1 MKVASG
7 GLFCTRTPS
16 ILTNAETTRPVG
28 HTKEHFKDIFMK
40 MGESQRTF
48 NDVVTYQADAN
59 FAVKTIKIPN
69 LAVEVQP
76 GSVIKA
82 DGTAFTSGNDALLVL
97 SHHRAGTDANIIVAD
112 RGVYIRP
119 ETVIA
124 VMGGTVGT
132 AAIAALTASG
142 NIRVAQADA
151 Q

>member
-1 MKVASG
+1 MK
-7 GLFCTRTPS
+7 L
-16 ILTNAETTRPVG
+16 
-28 HTKEHFKDIFMK
+28 
-40 MGESQRTF
+40 GESQRTF

-59 FAVKTIKIPN
+59 FAVKTVNIPN

-124 VMGGTVGT
+124 VMGATVGA
-132 AAIAALTASG
+132 AAIAALTTSDVPQHRGTTNLIQSMHCTPSPGIHGHRLPGLCHTPSPSG
-142 NIRVAQADA
+142 LYLQYFH
-151 Q
+151 

>member
-1 MKVASG
+1 
-7 GLFCTRTPS
+7 
-16 ILTNAETTRPVG
+16 
-28 HTKEHFKDIFMK
+28 MK
-40 MGESQRTF
+40 MGESQRTY

-59 FAVKTIKIPN
+59 FATRVLNIPT

-82 DGTAFTSGNDALLVL
+82 DGTAFASGSDALLVL
-97 SHHRAGTDANIIVAD
+97 SHHRAGEDASIIVAD

-124 VMGGTVGT
+124 VMGETVGA

-142 NIRVAQADA
+142 SIRVALADK
-151 Q
+151 

>member
-1 MKVASG
+1 
-7 GLFCTRTPS
+7 
-16 ILTNAETTRPVG
+16 
-28 HTKEHFKDIFMK
+28 MK

-59 FAVKTIKIPN
+59 FAVKTINIPN

-124 VMGGTVGT
+124 VMGATVGA
-132 AAIAALTASG
+132 AAIAALTTFG

>member
-1 MKVASG
+1 VK
-7 GLFCTRTPS
+7 
-16 ILTNAETTRPVG
+16 I
-28 HTKEHFKDIFMK
+28 
-40 MGESQRTF
+40 GESQRTY
-48 NDVVTYQADAN
+48 NDVVTYQADSL
-59 FAVKTIKIPN
+59 FATCVINIPN

-82 DGTAFTSGNDALLVL
+82 DGTAFTSGSDALLVL
-97 SHHRAGTDANIIVAD
+97 SHHRAGEDANIIVAE

-119 ETVIA
+119 ETVKA
-124 VMGGTVGT
+124 VMGETVGA

>member
-1 MKVASG
+1 
-7 GLFCTRTPS
+7 
-16 ILTNAETTRPVG
+16 
-28 HTKEHFKDIFMK
+28 MK
-40 MGESQRTF
+40 MSESQRTY

-59 FAVKTIKIPN
+59 FAIRVINLPS

-82 DGTAFTSGNDALLVL
+82 DGTAFASGSDALLVL
-97 SHHRAGTDANIIVAD
+97 SHHRAGEDANIIVAD

-124 VMGGTVGT
+124 VMGETVGA

-142 NIRVAQADA
+142 NIRIALTDK
-151 Q
+151 